1 MRTLTVELPT
11 QAATKYEALEQKH
24 GEGIKQLLGNVLL
37 RVLEKIEH
45 SNEFDLKTLEEKL
58 TFAEDEDDEREFQE
72 LANYIVDK
80 NAELYRR
87 LA

>member
-1 MRTLTVELPT
+1 MRILTLELPT
-11 QAATKYEALEQKH
+11 QAAVKFEALEQKH

-37 RVLEKIEH
+37 RALDKIEH
-45 SNEFDLKTLEEKL
+45 SNDLDLKSLEQRL
-58 TFAEDEDDEREFQE
+58 TFAVDEDDEFRE
-72 LANYIVDK
+72 LAEYIVEK